1 MDLIIGI
8 IFGAQFLIAAVII
21 TVLIFKRRREM
32 KKETFEKRS
41 S

>member
-8 IFGAQFLIAAVII
+8 IFGAQFLIAVVVI

-32 KKETFEKRS
+32 KKETFEKRRS
-41 S
+41 